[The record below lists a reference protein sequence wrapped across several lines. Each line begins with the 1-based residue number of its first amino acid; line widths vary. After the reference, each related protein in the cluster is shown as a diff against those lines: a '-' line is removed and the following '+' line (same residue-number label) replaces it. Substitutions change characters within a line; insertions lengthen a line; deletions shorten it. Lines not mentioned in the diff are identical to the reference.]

1 MILITGAAGKTGRAI
16 VRVLAQRGADVRVW
30 VRRAAQVDAVT
41 ALGATEAVVGDMRE
55 TAVWRRATTNVRALY
70 HICPNMHPH
79 EIAIGELAIAAAQ
92 ANGVHHVVY
101 HSVLHPQTEEMP
113 HHWRKLRVE
122 EKLFASGLPFTIL
135 QPAAYMQNVLA
146 YRAEIETNGRYA
158 VPYPVTTKLSMVDLA
173 DVAAAAATVLTN
185 PGHDDAVYEL
195 AGPEAL
201 TQTAVA
207 HTISRHIGR
216 PVHAAQTPPADWE
229 QQARAGGLP
238 DHAIDTLL
246 KMFNYYTDNHFTGNS
261 NVLRWLLGRPP
272 TTFDEFVQR
281 EW

>member
-1 MILITGAAGKTGRAI
+1 MILITGAAGKTGQAI
-16 VRVLAQRGADVRVW
+16 ISALAQRSTAVRAW
-30 VRRAAQVDAVT
+30 VRREAQADDVT
-41 ALGATEAVVGDMRE
+41 ALGAADVVVGDMTE
-55 TAVWRRATTNVRALY
+55 TAVWQQATANVRALY

-79 EIAIGELAIAAAQ
+79 EIAIGKLAIAAAQ
-92 ANGVHHVVY
+92 SNGVRRIVY

-122 EKLFASGLPFTIL
+122 ELLFASGLPFTIL

-173 DVAAAAATVLTN
+173 DVAAAATTVLTD
-185 PGHDDAVYEL
+185 PGHDAAIYEL

-207 HTISRHIGR
+207 QIISRHIGR
-216 PVHAAQTPPADWE
+216 PVHAAQTPLADWE
-229 QQARAGGLP
+229 QQARAGSLP

-246 KMFNYYTDNHFTGNS
+246 KMFNYYANHHFTGNS
-261 NVLRWLLGRPP
+261 NVLHWLLGRPP
-272 TTFDEFVQR
+272 TPFAEFIQR